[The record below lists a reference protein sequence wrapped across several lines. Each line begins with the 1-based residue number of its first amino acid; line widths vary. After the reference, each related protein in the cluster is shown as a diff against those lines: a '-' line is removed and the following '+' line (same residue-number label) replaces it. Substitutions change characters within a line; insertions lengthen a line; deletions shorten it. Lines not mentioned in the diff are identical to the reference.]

1 MLTTSENAILVK
13 KKGFKRVSMTGWA
26 MGLACQILLA
36 TSEDAIFDKKLKMR
50 VDDMARYICQVL
62 GSGGG
67 EHRFGS
73 VFVTFSGRTPAT
85 FRAALHRHLAMRLV
99 RPRV

>member
-1 MLTTSENAILVK
+1 
-13 KKGFKRVSMTGWA
+13 

-99 RPRV
+99 RPTTSQLMPATSSSTTKNLGP